1 MVLNA
6 VDDQLYFATTPEL
19 KEWFEQETDRRFD
32 VQKLGQAEWYLQS
45 RITQLSD
52 YSIILDQSRY
62 AALVAGRYL
71 GPVDDSQIP
80 TSVKMKYA
88 SPLPNGTIFSK
99 QDCSFSY
106 ADVITLQEEFG
117 FEYAAAV
124 GSLIYLMNTFI
135 KLTFTIR
142 KLAKFMQKP
151 GRRHFEV
158 LKHLL
163 KHIQC
168 HRCSAGIK
176 FYSDIK
182 LSPLYQMM
190 IETGNA
196 EHAEAPL
203 ILFTDSSFQDCPDTS
218 KSMGGYLLFM
228 KGGVVDNSS
237 HLAGVV
243 CHSSCE
249 AEYCHATSG
258 LMGASFVRKV
268 HNELLGYNSDRPL
281 TIPLGIDS
289 QSAMDTA
296 NSHKETSR
304 TRHIARRYHYVRF
317 AQMNSETTL
326 FKVDGTRNPADS
338 MTKALTAEQLDDEAS
353 LFHVEVDP

>member
-1 MVLNA
+1 M
-6 VDDQLYFATTPEL
+6 
-19 KEWFEQETDRRFD
+19 KEWFEKQTERRFD

-45 RITQLSD
+45 RITQLAD

-71 GPVDDSQIP
+71 SPVNEDQIP
-80 TSVKMKYA
+80 TSIKVKYA
-88 SPLPNGTIFSK
+88 SPLPSGTVFTK
-99 QDCSFSY
+99 QDCSQSY
-106 ADVITLQEEFG
+106 ADVMKIQEEFG

-124 GSLIYLMNTFI
+124 GSLIYLMNTFV
-135 KLTFTIR
+135 KLAFAIR

-151 GRRHFEV
+151 GRKHFET

-163 KHIQC
+163 HHIQC

-176 FYSDIK
+176 FYSDMK

-196 EHAEAPL
+196 VHADAPL
-203 ILFTDSSFQDCPDTS
+203 ILFTDSSFQDCPDTT
-218 KSMGGYLLFM
+218 KSTGGYLIFM
-228 KGGVVDNSS
+228 RGVVDNSS

-258 LMGASFVRKV
+258 LMAAAFIRKV
-268 HNELLGYNSDRPL
+268 FNEILGFNSDKPL

-326 FKVDGTRNPADS
+326 FKVDGTRNPSNS
-338 MTKALTAEQLDDEAS
+338 MTKVLTADQLDEEAAISSRSRS
-353 LFHVEVDP
+353 LKCLS

>member
-1 MVLNA
+1 
-6 VDDQLYFATTPEL
+6 
-19 KEWFEQETDRRFD
+19 
-32 VQKLGQAEWYLQS
+32 
-45 RITQLSD
+45 
-52 YSIILDQSRY
+52 
-62 AALVAGRYL
+62 
-71 GPVDDSQIP
+71 
-80 TSVKMKYA
+80 MK
-88 SPLPNGTIFSK
+88 I
-99 QDCSFSY
+99 
-106 ADVITLQEEFG
+106 QEEFG

-124 GSLIYLMNTFI
+124 GSLIYLMNTFV
-135 KLTFTIR
+135 KLAFPIR

-151 GRRHFEV
+151 GRKHFEI

-163 KHIQC
+163 HHIQC

-176 FYSDIK
+176 FYSDMK

-196 EHAEAPL
+196 AHADAPL
-203 ILFTDSSFQDCPDTS
+203 ILFTDSSFQDCPDTT
-218 KSMGGYLLFM
+218 KSTGGYLIFM
-228 KGGVVDNSS
+228 RGGVVDNSS

-258 LMGASFVRKV
+258 LMAAAFIRKV
-268 HNELLGYNSDRPL
+268 FNEILGFNSDKPL

-304 TRHIARRYHYVRF
+304 TRHIAPRYHYVRF

-326 FKVDGTRNPADS
+326 FKVDGTRNPSNS
-338 MTKALTAEQLDDEAS
+338 MTKVLTADQLDEEAAIYQ
-353 LFHVEVDP
+353 VEVDP